1 MYCSVYSK
9 DLPYLLSFY
18 SALHRI
24 ARQPCRGGRG
34 PLFTPQ
40 QEEAICAMV
49 IANNAI
55 RLREIQSA
63 VIEDDNIFGNIE
75 SVSIATIDSAQEK

>member
-1 MYCSVYSK
+1 
-9 DLPYLLSFY
+9 
-18 SALHRI
+18 
-24 ARQPCRGGRG
+24 
-34 PLFTPQ
+34 
-40 QEEAICAMV
+40 MV

-75 SVSIATIDSAQEK
+75 SVSIATIDRVLRRNEMRMK